1 MNLGAPAKLSKGFIA
16 LLARL
21 CSSTAC
27 KHQHGGLEGRVQQQ
41 QQPQAAPPPASRQPF
56 PLPEDVLLHVLGFQS
71 LNERCEEGSSSPPP
85 TGLPL
90 AAAALRRHLSAR
102 NLVAKTSPAPT
113 PPLLLLPPFRR
124 AQEAWSA
131 SAGGRQWRRP
141 SRDQQGCSGLCR
153 GQGQRCASACI
164 GQLTGLTH
172 LALGLSCFHPTSW
185 RQLPELAGLSS
196 QLQSLHLLDN
206 PDMPVRIQTYTGH
219 TDPYMRRGAAG
230 CVTASAT
237 CAS

>member
-102 NLVAKTSPAPT
+102 NLVAKTSPASNSPT
-113 PPLLLLPPFRR
+113 AASAAPQAPLSSPGLQALAAGSGGARAGISRDAVDFAGDKVSAVLLP
-124 AQEAWSA
+124 
-131 SAGGRQWRRP
+131 
-141 SRDQQGCSGLCR
+141 
-153 GQGQRCASACI
+153 
-164 GQLTGLTH
+164 
-172 LALGLSCFHPTSW
+172 ALGS
-185 RQLPELAGLSS
+185 
-196 QLQSLHLLDN
+196 
-206 PDMPVRIQTYTGH
+206 
-219 TDPYMRRGAAG
+219 
-230 CVTASAT
+230 
-237 CAS
+237 